1 MTTSTESASRFQQE
15 QAAQMEIEKKAA
27 AKQQSTMMNTTPSA
41 TGSLMDRMKAAPGSA
56 VYPSPSYSESGSSS
70 QQPGETILKPQTT
83 TTTTSATA
91 GLAPSTTMRTT
102 GGSNMMDPFTSQTV
116 TAFSFIVV
124 PALITV
130 WRVFYANG
138 GPTWFS
144 LHPMMMFTSVLTLSG
159 SILAQ
164 RIGGSGN
171 LSRLGLLSLS
181 ACSAILLGFLAVW
194 SVKEAYAKPH
204 FKSIHSHF
212 GGMTLGCILS
222 YALAQMYVYNPFTG
236 QIRPSAMKYK
246 SQFLTVG
253 KAIAG
258 MGLMTMTVGVI
269 EIERSYLMMLLWI
282 ASLSLFVPF
291 LLL

>member
-1 MTTSTESASRFQQE
+1 MTTSTESASRFRQE
-15 QAAQMEIEKKAA
+15 QAAQMEIEKKTA
-27 AKQQSTMMNTTPSA
+27 AKQQSMMTNATPSA
-41 TGSLMDRMKAAPGSA
+41 TGGLMDRMKAAPGSA
-56 VYPSPSYSESGSSS
+56 VYPSPSYGESGSSS
-70 QQPGETILKPQTT
+70 QHPGETILKSKTT
-83 TTTTSATA
+83 TTATA
-91 GLAPSTTMRTT
+91 GLAPSTTMRIM

-124 PALITV
+124 PTLMTV

-171 LSRLGLLSLS
+171 LSRLGLLSIS

-204 FKSIHSHF
+204 FKSIHAHF

-236 QIRPSAMKYK
+236 EVRPSAMKYK

-258 MGLMTMTVGVI
+258 MGLMTMTVGLI
-269 EIERSYLMMLLWI
+269 EIERSYIMMLLWI
-282 ASLSLFVPF
+282 ASLALFVPF